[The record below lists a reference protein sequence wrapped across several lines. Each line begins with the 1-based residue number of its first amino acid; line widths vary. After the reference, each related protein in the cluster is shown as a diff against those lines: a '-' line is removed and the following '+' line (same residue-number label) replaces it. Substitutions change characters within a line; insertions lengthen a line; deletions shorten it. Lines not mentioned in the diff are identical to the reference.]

1 MATGKYKD
9 LLKHLGFQSFLWTQF
24 LGAFNDNFYKIVVS
38 LFAIEAAKKYGEGGS
53 FYLSLAGALFIL
65 PFFLFSGYAGHLA
78 DVFNKRSVL
87 IVTKSF
93 EIIAMSLGLFAFLSG
108 RIELMLGV
116 LFLMALQAAFFSPA
130 KYGILPE
137 MLPYKDLSRAN
148 GLLEMSTFLAIILG
162 TSLGSVVFG
171 VWKGR
176 VELMGLAVIMIAI
189 AGTVTSFG
197 ISRVPPS
204 GAVKPFQINPWAE
217 IAIGLKRLY
226 KEKPLW
232 LTVIGIS
239 YFWFLGALLH
249 MNILLLG
256 KEVMRLD
263 DQWIGI
269 LVAFLAVGIGVG
281 SLVAGRLSGDN
292 IEPGLIPFGS
302 IGMGVFSVL
311 LSYGAASYTLTAAAL
326 VLIGF
331 SAGLFIVPLNA
342 FLQRES
348 GHQEKGRLIAANNF
362 LNTGGVLLASGV
374 LWLFRDFLQMPA
386 DRIIKIFGFFTFI
399 ATAYIVRE
407 LPKFLI
413 RFVLVVL
420 INTVYRV
427 RVVGQENIPERGPAL
442 LVCNHMSFV
451 DPLLVGS
458 CVQRFIRFIITRPY
472 YNIRTL
478 QWFFAL
484 MKAIP
489 ISEGSRKDILKSIE
503 RAREELSQGKLVCVF
518 AEGAISRTGNL
529 LPFKRGMERITEG
542 LDVPVI
548 PVHLDRIWGSLF
560 SFSGGRFLWKL
571 PRRIPYPVTVS
582 FGKPMPAI
590 SKAWE
595 VRQAIM
601 ELGSEA
607 VQYRRTSGDLLHLR
621 FMKNARRRWRSL
633 CIADSSGKE
642 LNYGKALVGS
652 LVFARWM
659 RNKHPGE
666 KMIGLLLPASVAG
679 ALANIA
685 ILMAGKV
692 PVNLNFTAGREAMAL
707 AVQQSGIKTILTSR
721 MFLEKAKIAEMEGMV
736 FLEEMMREI
745 PPFQKAVAMLLAL
758 FLPASLLQRLIS
770 TEKMNPDSLAT
781 VIFTSGSSGIPKG
794 VMLSHHNILSNV
806 EGFAQVF
813 QLTGKDRVMGVLP
826 FFHSFGFT
834 GTLWFPL
841 VSAFAAVYHPSPLDA
856 KAVGEMVNR
865 YKATLLISTPTFCAT
880 YLKRCTAEE
889 FSSLRYVI
897 VGAEKLR
904 APLAEGFK
912 EKYGLDLLEGY
923 GCTEMGP
930 VVSVNIPDVQGAS
943 QRQTGLKPYTV
954 GHPIPGV
961 VAKVVDPETG
971 KPLPAG
977 TEGMLL
983 VKGPGRM
990 AGYLGQPE
998 KTREVLQDGWYI
1010 TGDIGCIDHHGF
1022 ITITDRLSR
1031 FSKIAGEMV
1040 PHIKVEDA
1048 ISKLLGD
1055 AVCIVTSLPD
1065 EEKGERL
1072 VVLHTSKEMTAEEIW
1087 RQLCQTDIARLWI
1100 PRRENIYY
1108 IDAIPTLG
1116 SGKADLRQARVL
1128 ARQLSASP
1136 TNSPL

>member
-24 LGAFNDNFYKIVVS
+24 LGAFNDNFYKIAVS
-38 LFAIEAAKKYGEGGS
+38 LFAIEAAREYGEGGS
-53 FYLSLAGALFIL
+53 LYLSLAGALFVL

-93 EIIAMSLGLFAFLSG
+93 EIIAMCIGLFAFLSG
-108 RIELMLGV
+108 RIEFMLGV
-116 LFLMALQAAFFSPA
+116 LFLMALQSTFFSPA

-137 MLPYKDLSRAN
+137 MLAYKDLSRAN

-162 TSLGSVVFG
+162 TSLGSVAFG
-171 VWKGR
+171 LWR
-176 VELMGLAVIMIAI
+176 DRIELMGLAVVMIAV
-189 AGTVTSFG
+189 AGTITSFG

-204 GAVKPFQINPWAE
+204 GAVKPFHVNPWAE
-217 IAIGLKRLY
+217 IALGLRRLY
-226 KEKPLW
+226 QEKPLW
-232 LTVIGIS
+232 LTSVGIS
-239 YFWFLGALLH
+239 YFWFLGALIH
-249 MNILLLG
+249 MTILLLG
-256 KEVMRLD
+256 KEVMGLD

-269 LVAFLAVGIGVG
+269 LVAFLAIGIGVG
-281 SLVAGRLSGDN
+281 SLVAGRLSGDH
-292 IEPGLIPFGS
+292 IEPGLIPVGS
-302 IGMGVFSVL
+302 VGMGVFSVL
-311 LSYGAASYTLTAAAL
+311 LSYGAPSYTLTAAAL
-326 VLIGF
+326 ILTGF
-331 SAGLFIVPLNA
+331 SAGLFIVPLSA
-342 FLQRES
+342 FLQRDS
-348 GHQEKGRLIAANNF
+348 GRQEKGRVIATNNF
-362 LNTGGVLLASGV
+362 MNMGGVLLASGV
-374 LWLFRDFLQMPA
+374 LWLFRDLLQMPA
-386 DRIIKIFGFFTFI
+386 DRIIKIFGFVTFI
-399 ATAYIVRE
+399 VTAYIVRE
-407 LPKFLI
+407 LPKFLV
-413 RFVLVVL
+413 RFVLVAL
-420 INTVYRV
+420 INTLYKV
-427 RVVGQENIPERGPAL
+427 RVVGQENIPMKGPAL
-442 LVCNHMSFV
+442 LVCNHLSFV
-451 DPLLVGS
+451 DPILLGC
-458 CVQRFIRFIITRPY
+458 CVPRFIRFIITRPY
-472 YNIRTL
+472 YNIRAL
-478 QWFFAL
+478 QWFFTL

-489 ISEGSRKDILKSIE
+489 ISEGSRRDILKSIE
-503 RAREELSQGKLVCVF
+503 RAREELSQGKLVCIF

-529 LPFKRGMERITEG
+529 LPFKRGIERIVEG

-571 PRRIPYPVTVS
+571 PGRIPYPVTVS

-607 VQYRRTSGDLLHLR
+607 IQYRRTSGDLLHLR
-621 FMKNARRRWRSL
+621 FIKNARRRWWSL

-642 LNYGKALVGS
+642 LSYGKALVGS

-692 PVNLNFTAGREAMAL
+692 PVNLNFTAGQEAMAS

-745 PPFQKAVAMLLAL
+745 PPFQKAVAMLMAL

-770 TEKMNPDSLAT
+770 TEKMNPHSLAT

-813 QLTGKDRVMGVLP
+813 QLTGKDSLMGVLP

-841 VSAFAAVYHPSPLDA
+841 VSGFSAVYHPNPLDA
-856 KAVGEMVNR
+856 KAIGEMVNR
-865 YKATLLISTPTFCAT
+865 YKATLLISTPTFCAA

-904 APLAEGFK
+904 APLAEAFK
-912 EKYGLDLLEGY
+912 EKYGIDLLEGY

-943 QRQTGLKPYTV
+943 QRQTGLKPWTV

-983 VKGPGRM
+983 VKGPGQM

-1010 TGDIGCIDHHGF
+1010 TGDIGCIDDHGF

-1048 ISKLLGD
+1048 INRLLGD

-1072 VVLHTSKEMTAEEIW
+1072 VVLHTSKEVTAEEIW

-1108 IDAIPTLG
+1108 IDAIPTVG
-1116 SGKADLRQARVL
+1116 SGKADLRQARVI
-1128 ARQLSASP
+1128 ARQLSESP
-1136 TNSPL
+1136 TNSP